1 MWCSCIFFIFVF
13 GLSFRF
19 SLVSLLSYARF
30 VRFGL
35 FLSSIAY
42 RICCLTKAMLIMDF
56 SLSCTLIS
64 INTITIFIFIFLSS
78 LTINRNYLSPTLS
91 IIQLHIQ
98 SSYSIF
104 KPLPLFLLAFFYN
117 PPNAYCYLL
126 LFFPHFINIGLKF
139 CSVTVNIILMIPLS
153 INIYV
158 WIIVISIIYC
168 LACFM
173 SAIIIE
179 SMKDLFVEDEMAYF
193 EVFMSKCRFFIRKCS
208 F

>member
-1 MWCSCIFFIFVF
+1 
-13 GLSFRF
+13 
-19 SLVSLLSYARF
+19 
-30 VRFGL
+30 
-35 FLSSIAY
+35 
-42 RICCLTKAMLIMDF
+42 MLIMDF

-78 LTINRNYLSPTLS
+78 LTINRNYFSPTLS

-117 PPNAYCYLL
+117 PPNAYCYLI
-126 LFFPHFINIGLKF
+126 LFFPHFINTGLKF

-158 WIIVISIIYC
+158 
-168 LACFM
+168 
-173 SAIIIE
+173 
-179 SMKDLFVEDEMAYF
+179 
-193 EVFMSKCRFFIRKCS
+193 
-208 F
+208 